1 MTYTT
6 ETLLSALMLAAF
18 MTPTWLS
25 IWLLKR
31 RMDRQFDF
39 VERLLKGLN
48 QMKEDLEKLKS
59 KQ

>member
-6 ETLLSALMLAAF
+6 EILLSALMLAAF
-18 MTPTWLS
+18 MTPTWLA

-39 VERLLKGLN
+39 VERLLKELN
-48 QMKEDLEKLKS
+48 QMKNDLEKLKS